1 MGIGY
6 INNVE
11 ITVYSDFGTI
21 SYGCTFHGWMGGENN
36 LVFDVDCGLGY
47 ELPTPT
53 PTPEEETP
61 TPLQQSAPQSYD
73 DIPWLTTT
81 AKFVVATDS
90 ENDYSKL
97 ILENTSF
104 DFDEYPFKDNI
115 PSKNSYPS
123 FYVYILKDSYDGN
136 LMDIYTQGIGVEYSE
151 TIR

>member
-1 MGIGY
+1 M
-6 INNVE
+6 
-11 ITVYSDFGTI
+11 
-21 SYGCTFHGWMGGENN
+21 
-36 LVFDVDCGLGY
+36 GY

-136 LMDIYTQGIGVEYSE
+136 LMDIYTQGIGVEYSGNNSLGYFYNYANGE
-151 TIR
+151 KQSSSAFSSNSGLQD